1 MKAVILAGGLGTRLQ
16 PYTFFMPKPM
26 LPLGNKPLLEH
37 IISWLR
43 WNDVRDIVICV
54 SYLGKTIE
62 NYFGDG
68 SKFDAKIEYA
78 RSERPLGTAGQLKS
92 AEKFLDDTF
101 FCIYGDSIYE
111 FDLHKLEK
119 AHRVKK
125 ALVTMTLIKYSERLK
140 YGFIEINGS
149 KRVRSWNEKPE
160 FNGLIN
166 IGCYAMEPQ
175 FLRYIQKNSATG
187 MDTVFKK
194 ALKTKER
201 IYGHVISRGF
211 IDIGNK
217 KSYMK
222 AYKDYL
228 AKLGRV

>member
-1 MKAVILAGGLGTRLQ
+1 
-16 PYTFFMPKPM
+16 
-26 LPLGNKPLLEH
+26 
-37 IISWLR
+37 
-43 WNDVRDIVICV
+43 
-54 SYLGKTIE
+54 
-62 NYFGDG
+62 
-68 SKFDAKIEYA
+68 
-78 RSERPLGTAGQLKS
+78 
-92 AEKFLDDTF
+92 
-101 FCIYGDSIYE
+101 
-111 FDLHKLEK
+111 
-119 AHRVKK
+119 
-125 ALVTMTLIKYSERLK
+125 
-140 YGFIEINGS
+140 
-149 KRVRSWNEKPE
+149 
-160 FNGLIN
+160 
-166 IGCYAMEPQ
+166 MEPR